1 MFGYIIANKP
11 ELKIREYERY
21 QQYYCG
27 LCRALHQEYG
37 ALGQLSL
44 SFDMTFLAMLLTAL
58 YEPETKEVNR
68 RCVVHPLEKKP
79 YLCNPCITYAAQ
91 MNLLLTYYKCAD
103 DWKDEKKL
111 LKGAY
116 GQSLFGEMKK
126 LEKVYPDQCTRVKQC
141 LSKTSYYE
149 KRFAGHLIN
158 EQALDTIAAQS
169 GQMMAEIFAW
179 RRDEWEQE
187 LRRLGFYMGKYIYL
201 LDAYDD
207 LEQDQKKHLFN
218 PLVSFQNRPD
228 FDEWV
233 YGQLM
238 MLATEAAKTFE
249 ELPVLQDAEILR
261 NILYAG
267 IWTRYFAVKEKRWQ
281 KTGKNPSR
289 QEETIDSRQ

>member
-27 LCRALHQEYG
+27 LCRGLHQEYG

-58 YEPETKEVNR
+58 YEPETKEVSR
-68 RCVVHPLEKKP
+68 RCAVHPLEKKP

-111 LKGAY
+111 LKGIY
-116 GQSLFGEMKK
+116 GQGLLGEMKK
-126 LEKVYPDQCTRVKQC
+126 LQKAYPDQCARVKQC
-141 LSKTSYYE
+141 LAKTSCYE
-149 KRFAGHLIN
+149 KRFAGRQIN
-158 EQALDTIAAQS
+158 EQALDAIAAQS

-187 LRRLGFYMGKYIYL
+187 LRQLGFYMGKYIYL

-207 LEQDQKKHLFN
+207 LEQDQKKNLFN

-238 MLATEAAKTFE
+238 MLATGAAKTFE
-249 ELPVLQDAEILR
+249 ELPVIQDAEILR

-267 IWTRYFAVKEKRWQ
+267 IWTRYFAVKEKRRQ
-281 KTGKNPSR
+281 KAGENPSR
-289 QEETIDSRQ
+289 QEGTIDSRE